1 MSPAADETCCSRNLL
16 FPVVLKRTTRSRRP
30 LAPPE
35 RAGACRGTHRVA
47 RRGFSRMTG
56 CASHRDDGVARSER
70 SVAMAI
76 SSSTAEASL
85 GVDHPTGGRAL
96 REMVRRGT
104 AFSWGLTRDQRRPR
118 PALGNSRGPT
128 TSCTSMTRS
137 RFCAVPFRSRDLRFG
152 RLPRSWEVPPK
163 RRCHFRTTARNSP
176 TASRQSTRPPALCAA
191 RCLHAIAGANG
202 ATRSRAKAK
211 VPDRSAGSLQAVR
224 PTSAEAA
231 ALVG

>member
-118 PALGNSRGPT
+118 PALGKVGTVKPVVRPDRTGQALRDRRPYQQPGKQSATQKAKRAVV
-128 TSCTSMTRS
+128 SS
-137 RFCAVPFRSRDLRFG
+137 RFRD
-152 RLPRSWEVPPK
+152 V
-163 RRCHFRTTARNSP
+163 
-176 TASRQSTRPPALCAA
+176 TASLY
-191 RCLHAIAGANG
+191 
-202 ATRSRAKAK
+202 
-211 VPDRSAGSLQAVR
+211 
-224 PTSAEAA
+224 E
-231 ALVG
+231 